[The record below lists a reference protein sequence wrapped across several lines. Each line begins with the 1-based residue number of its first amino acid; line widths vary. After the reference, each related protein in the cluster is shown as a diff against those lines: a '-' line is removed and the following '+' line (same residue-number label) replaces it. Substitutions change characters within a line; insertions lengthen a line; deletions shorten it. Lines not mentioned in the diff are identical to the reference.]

1 MSTTVRRFPAAGNE
15 ALIATLRLL
24 ARLRSAERVGVRG
37 VMDADGWL
45 C

>member
-1 MSTTVRRFPAAGNE
+1 MSTTIRRFPAAGNE

-24 ARLRSAERVGVRG
+24 ALLRSAERVGVRG

>member
-1 MSTTVRRFPAAGNE
+1 MPTTISRFPAAGNE

-24 ARLRSAERVGVRG
+24 AVLRSAERVGVRA
-37 VMDADGWL
+37 VLDPEGWL

>member
-1 MSTTVRRFPAAGNE
+1 MSTAISHYPAAGNE

-24 ARLRSAERVGVRG
+24 ALLRSADRVGVRG
-37 VMDADGWL
+37 VMGADGWL